1 MKERHGSNIV
11 YALADY
17 RQLVV
22 EYKTKHA
29 HLVKTVAFWKA
40 SVIWLGMLLFSI
52 TVIVAYLLLDAR
64 KNIGKSQQDLK
75 EFTSR
80 MVDVSNKFERA
91 QQELAVTQD
100 ELRKKE
106 TLVKELEKNI
116 STNSKKQLEELLKKQ
131 ENAQSG
137 K

>member
-1 MKERHGSNIV
+1 MKERHSPNIV

-29 HLVKTVAFWKA
+29 QLVKTVAFWKA
-40 SVIWLGMLLFSI
+40 SVIWLGMLTFCV
-52 TVIVAYLLLDAR
+52 TAVVAYILSDAR
-64 KNIGKSQQDLK
+64 KNIGESRQSMK

-80 MVDVSNKFERA
+80 IQEVSIKLERA
-91 QQELAVTQD
+91 QQELAVTQE

-106 TLVKELEKNI
+106 ALVKELEKNI
-116 STNSKKQLEELLKKQ
+116 STNSKKQLEELLKMK

>member
-1 MKERHGSNIV
+1 MKERHSPNIV

-29 HLVKTVAFWKA
+29 QLVKTVAFWKA
-40 SVIWLGMLLFSI
+40 SVIWLGMLTFCI
-52 TVIVAYLLLDAR
+52 TVVVAYILSDAR
-64 KNIGKSQQDLK
+64 KNIGESQQDIK

-80 MVDVSNKFERA
+80 IQDVSSKLERA
-91 QQELAVTQD
+91 QQELAITQE

-106 TLVKELEKNI
+106 ALVRDLEKNI
-116 STNSKKQLEELLKKQ
+116 STNSKKQLEEFLKKQ
-131 ENAQSG
+131 ETAQPG

>member
-1 MKERHGSNIV
+1 MKERHGPNIV

-29 HLVKTVAFWKA
+29 QLVKTVAFWKA
-40 SVIWLGMLLFSI
+40 SVIWLGMLIFSI
-52 TVIVAYLLLDAR
+52 TVILAYLLSDAR
-64 KNIGKSQQDLK
+64 KNIWKSQQDLK

-80 MVDVSNKFERA
+80 VIDVSNRFERA

-116 STNSKKQLEELLKKQ
+116 STNSKKQLEELLKK
-131 ENAQSG
+131 
-137 K
+137 